1 MEITV
6 QRTYTLICI
15 TLVVKARW
23 PLNVDD
29 LRMQSVFWLHK
40 IALYPLVFQPHSFD
54 RDIKRIG
61 EPDVPSSEV
70 SRDLSSNHR
79 THA

>member
-1 MEITV
+1 MEITI

-29 LRMQSVFWLHK
+29 LRMQSVLWLHK
-40 IALYPLVFQPHSFD
+40 IAPYPSHSFD

>member
-1 MEITV
+1 MEITI

-29 LRMQSVFWLHK
+29 LRMHSVLCLHK
-40 IALYPLVFQPHSFD
+40 IALYPSVLQPHSFD
-54 RDIKRIG
+54 CDIKRIG

-70 SRDLSSNHR
+70 SRDLSSNHQ